1 MDLAFVICCAA
12 AVLAF
17 IFFVKKSLQG
27 APPNYP
33 PIPNLLPVLWDRWYH
48 GVDIGDKPHEI
59 FHWFYPKLG
68 PIYMINGIVLKIFV
82 IHGAELIREAFH
94 NRLLCD
100 RPSVKIVRHTVDGEG
115 VAFSSGDAWK
125 AQRRIAITFMK
136 DFGLNRTDYGDVI
149 GIEAECL
156 VAEMKKQEGE
166 AFDPYI
172 LLANA
177 VSNIICKAVYGKRY
191 DYDDPNFKRLLRSIS
206 RNIQLIGG
214 MTGFLQIL
222 PGAHWF
228 ARFLPPV
235 RELGK
240 NLQLIGEFT
249 AEIVK
254 EHQKDFDGE
263 HPRDFID
270 VYLKEMAAATGDER
284 SNIRLND
291 MYATVGDLFI
301 AGTEATSTTVRWGM
315 LYMMANPE
323 IQQKIQH
330 EMDRVV
336 GRDREPRMSDSVNLP
351 YTQACISEIFRL
363 GNVVPLG
370 APHRASQ
377 DTVLGGYHV
386 PKGSIVF
393 ANIGAIGLDP
403 EKFSEPERFNPER
416 FLDEGGKVIKGEGL
430 IPFSTGHRMCIGEQM
445 SKTEMFVFFTR
456 LIHRFT
462 FKKPED
468 SPPISFKAVA
478 GVTLSPLPFKICAI
492 PRDN

>member
-1 MDLAFVICCAA
+1 
-12 AVLAF
+12 
-17 IFFVKKSLQG
+17 
-27 APPNYP
+27 
-33 PIPNLLPVLWDRWYH
+33 
-48 GVDIGDKPHEI
+48 
-59 FHWFYPKLG
+59 
-68 PIYMINGIVLKIFV
+68 
-82 IHGAELIREAFH
+82 
-94 NRLLCD
+94 
-100 RPSVKIVRHTVDGEG
+100 
-115 VAFSSGDAWK
+115 
-125 AQRRIAITFMK
+125 MK
-136 DFGLNRTDYGDVI
+136 DFGLNRTDYGDMI

-240 NLQLIGEFT
+240 NLQLISDFT

-270 VYLKEMAAATGDER
+270 VYLKEMAAATSDER
-284 SNIRLND
+284 SKIRLND

-323 IQQKIQH
+323 IQQKVRRSFT
-330 EMDRVV
+330 E
-336 GRDREPRMSDSVNLP
+336 
-351 YTQACISEIFRL
+351 
-363 GNVVPLG
+363 
-370 APHRASQ
+370 
-377 DTVLGGYHV
+377 TVAYSAHIRH
-386 PKGSIVF
+386 S
-393 ANIGAIGLDP
+393 
-403 EKFSEPERFNPER
+403 
-416 FLDEGGKVIKGEGL
+416 
-430 IPFSTGHRMCIGEQM
+430 
-445 SKTEMFVFFTR
+445 
-456 LIHRFT
+456 
-462 FKKPED
+462 
-468 SPPISFKAVA
+468 
-478 GVTLSPLPFKICAI
+478 VTLKAL
-492 PRDN
+492 